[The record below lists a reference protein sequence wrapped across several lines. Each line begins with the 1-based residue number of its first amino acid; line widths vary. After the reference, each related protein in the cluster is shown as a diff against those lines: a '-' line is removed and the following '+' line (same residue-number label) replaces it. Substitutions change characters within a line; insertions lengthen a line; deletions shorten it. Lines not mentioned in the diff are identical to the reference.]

1 MGSRLCSEIERC
13 GAFAAARA
21 LSVWV
26 GDGRAVT
33 AGGALKPALVPQAAE
48 TLGAP
53 CPPKV
58 RRLSDLP
65 AVHRAW
71 TAALVAGLITISGS
85 RASQRNAPAEPTG
98 QEWLAAL
105 EEVLC
110 AQVSDPC
117 DADPRI
123 VCQVTLLVLDQR
135 EPPLGG
141 ALREAVAE
149 VMRGRGDWDWRAVY
163 LPGEGRV
170 HPVDRV
176 VEILRDFGALDERM
190 ALTGLGEYAR
200 AELDRR
206 VPPPVTPDLP
216 AARVLELLA
225 ALPEEEIWEPV
236 WRWIDPFLA
245 KPGSRDPL
253 RELLH
258 AAADATPA
266 GRITA
271 VEVIGERGE
280 YALPLWRE
288 VRDHPVLGAHAR
300 RLLADLDCGPIPEG
314 RDVNWVA
321 ADYALAALDRYGA
334 TDARYV
340 LLNAVEGGVRE
351 AADGSGHPEAER
363 LLAALPSVPP
373 PIPAYQIKISLYG
386 GPWRRVLVPEN
397 LSLGALHEVIRI
409 LFGWGDDHL
418 HMFKT
423 AKRRYSDPSFGLE
436 ECGDEYAY
444 RINRALPSPRSKM
457 TYVYDLGDS
466 WTHEILLEK
475 VCGNVA
481 HPVCVAGKGDN
492 PIEHYDP
499 EYPEQPVLF
508 DKDAVNELLAVP
520 PAQTEAGLWHT

>member
-1 MGSRLCSEIERC
+1 MTALAGRLI
-13 GAFAAARA
+13 A
-21 LSVWV
+21 
-26 GDGRAVT
+26 
-33 AGGALKPALVPQAAE
+33 
-48 TLGAP
+48 
-53 CPPKV
+53 
-58 RRLSDLP
+58 
-65 AVHRAW
+65 
-71 TAALVAGLITISGS
+71 ISGS
-85 RASQRNAPAEPTG
+85 KVVQRQVSVEVAP

-105 EEVLC
+105 EQVLC

-117 DADPRI
+117 GADPRV
-123 VCQVTLLVLDQR
+123 VCQVTLLELARQ
-135 EPPLGG
+135 EPPVGG

-149 VMRGRGDWDWRAVY
+149 VMRARRDWDWRAVY
-163 LPGEGRV
+163 LADEGRA

-190 ALTGLGEYAR
+190 ALTAVGEYAR

-206 VPPPVTPDLP
+206 VPPPVTPELP
-216 AARVLELLA
+216 ATRVLELLA

-236 WRWIDPFLA
+236 WRWIDPF
-245 KPGSRDPL
+245 PGDRARDPL

-258 AAADATPA
+258 AAADAAPA

-300 RLLADLDCGPIPEG
+300 RALADLDSGPIPAE
-314 RDVNWVA
+314 RDVRWVT

-340 LLNAVEGGVRE
+340 LLDAVEGDVRE
-351 AADGSGHPEAER
+351 AVSGSGHLEAGR
-363 LLAALPSVPP
+363 LLAALPPVPP
-373 PIPAYQIKISLYG
+373 PIPAYQLKISLYG
-386 GPWRRVLVPEN
+386 GLWRRVLVPEN
-397 LSLGALHEVIRI
+397 LTLGVLHEVIRI

-418 HMFKT
+418 HLFKT
-423 AKRRYSDPSFGLE
+423 ARRRYADPFHGLE

-444 RINRALPSPRSKM
+444 RVNRALPSPRSKV
-457 TYVYDLGDS
+457 TYVYDLGDC

-475 VCGNVA
+475 VCEEVDR
-481 HPVCVAGKGDN
+481 PVCVGGRGDN

-499 EYPEQPVLF
+499 EYPEEPVPF
-508 DKDAVNELLAVP
+508 DQDAVNERLAALPYPVG
-520 PAQTEAGLWHT
+520 A

>member
-1 MGSRLCSEIERC
+1 MDSGLSFEIGRC
-13 GAFAAARA
+13 GAFAAAREI
-21 LSVWV
+21 SVWV

-33 AGGALKPALVPQAAE
+33 PGGALKPALVPQAAE

-58 RRLSDLP
+58 RRLGDVP

-71 TAALVAGLITISGS
+71 TTAVAAGLITISGS
-85 RASQRNAPAEPTG
+85 KAVQRQAPGEPTG
-98 QEWLAAL
+98 QEWLEAL
-105 EEVLC
+105 EQVLR

-117 DADPRI
+117 GADPRI
-123 VCQVTLLVLDQR
+123 VCQVTLLVLAEQ

-163 LPGEGRV
+163 LAGEGRV

-190 ALTGLGEYAR
+190 ALTALGEYSR

-206 VPPPVTPDLP
+206 VPPPITPDLP
-216 AARVLELLA
+216 AARVLDLLA
-225 ALPEEEIWEPV
+225 ALPEEEVREPV
-236 WRWIDPFLA
+236 WRWIGPF
-245 KPGSRDPL
+245 PGDRTGDPL

-271 VEVIGERGE
+271 VEMVGERGE

-288 VRDHPVLGAHAR
+288 IRDHLVLGAHAR
-300 RLLADLDCGPIPEG
+300 RVLADLDGGPAPAE
-314 RDVNWVA
+314 RDMRWVA
-321 ADYALAALDRYGA
+321 VDYALAALDRYGT

-340 LLNAVEGGVRE
+340 LLDAVEGDVRE
-351 AADGSGHPEAER
+351 AVQGSGHPEAER
-363 LLAALPSVPP
+363 LLAVLPSVPP
-373 PIPAYQIKISLYG
+373 PIPAYQLKISLYG
-386 GPWRRVLVPEN
+386 GLWRRVLVPEN
-397 LSLGALHEVIRI
+397 MTLGALHEVIRV

-418 HMFKT
+418 HVFET
-423 AKRRYSDPSFGLE
+423 AKRRYADPFFGLE
-436 ECGDEYAY
+436 ECGDEYAC
-444 RINRALPSPRSKM
+444 RVNRAMPSPRSKM
-457 TYVYDLGDS
+457 TYVYDLGDC

-475 VCGNVA
+475 VCGEVA
-481 HPVCVAGKGDN
+481 HPVCAGGRGDN

-499 EYPEQPVLF
+499 EYPEEPVPF
-508 DKDAVNELLAVP
+508 NQDAVNERLAVP
-520 PAQTEAGLWHT
+520 PYPAET